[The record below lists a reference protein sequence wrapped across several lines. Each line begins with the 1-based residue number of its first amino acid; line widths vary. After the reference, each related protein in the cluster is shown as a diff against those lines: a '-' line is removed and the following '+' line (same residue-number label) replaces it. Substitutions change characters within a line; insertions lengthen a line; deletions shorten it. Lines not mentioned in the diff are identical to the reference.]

1 MDYYKLINDIDYIKT
16 ESIVSEMY
24 VIEALSN
31 NYNKESCILEYD
43 SNMNNQYR
51 IVQEG
56 EVLDKVKKESKNDKN
71 KLITIIKFIPRLIK
85 AFIETLKPDK
95 KKKDKFKKVKDNLKK
110 FDSLPQAKKEQ
121 KVAELNERFKGQH
134 EFYIDKETG
143 KIKIKNNMKN
153 IIETIW
159 SSYLFLKNTYDL
171 VKEIKT
177 QLDPLNP
184 GSVNKFVDKCD
195 NVIHIHKNGNE
206 VPGNEIVDLID
217 SGLSGTADVVSIC
230 SKIAAEILSVIGV
243 IHTASDKILTH
254 EVIKDMPNEKVVKL
268 TEGLS
273 KLTAK
278 ISKINILVSG
288 VLGNIDVVTGL
299 LNSIT
304 DTGAPIVK
312 KAILIRNTAS
322 VRASEEAINKFG
334 DAYNSEEGIAFSD
347 KREKE
352 IISELIKEE
361 KEKKK
366 QKEKET
372 EEKIKQMKILKEYI
386 KEARSM
392 DGYNGTNERK
402 CLVIVLKEYEDKK
415 KITSED
421 YDRLMALYNEQHD
434 SKKNN

>member
-1 MDYYKLINDIDYIKT
+1 MNYDKLINDIDYIKT
-16 ESIVSEMY
+16 ESIVSEMH

-31 NYNKESCILEYD
+31 NYSKESCILEYD
-43 SNMNNQYR
+43 SNMNTQYL
-51 IVQEG
+51 IIQEG
-56 EVLDKVKKESKNDKN
+56 EVLDKVKKESNNDKN

-95 KKKDKFKKVKDNLKK
+95 KKKDKFKKIKDNLKK
-110 FDSLPQAKKEQ
+110 FDNLPQAKKEQ

-143 KIKIKNNMKN
+143 KIKIKNNIKN
-153 IIETIW
+153 IIETII
-159 SSYLFLKNTYDL
+159 SAFLFLNSTYKL
-171 VKEIKT
+171 VKEIKA

-195 NVIHIHKNGNE
+195 NIIHIHKNGNE

-217 SGLSGTADVVSIC
+217 SGLSGTVEVVSIC

-243 IHTASDKILTH
+243 IHTASDKILTR

-288 VLGNIDVVTGL
+288 VLGNIDNVMGT
-299 LNSIT
+299 IT
-304 DTGAPIVK
+304 NIADPVLPIVK
-312 KAILIRNTAS
+312 KGTLIKDTAKTQ
-322 VRASEEAINKFG
+322 AINE
-334 DAYNSEEGIAFSD
+334 YID
-347 KREKE
+347 KMDGSSNEVDRDVIKKRTDE
-352 IISELIKEE
+352 IISELVKEE

-386 KEARSM
+386 KKARSM
-392 DGYNGTNERK
+392 NDYDGTNERI
-402 CLVIVLKEYEDKK
+402 LLDDVLNEELAEK
-415 KITSED
+415 KITKKDIES
-421 YDRLMALYNEQHD
+421 LLALYDE
-434 SKKNN
+434 KT